1 VESLLVGLAG
11 VVVLGVGAQWV
22 SWRLKLPAIPFL
34 LLVGFLAG
42 SITGFIDP
50 DAMFG
55 DLLFPLVSLSV
66 AIILFEG
73 GLTLDVAELRVIGS
87 VVRNLATIGVLFTW
101 AAVGWLA
108 HVVLDLD
115 VGMAVLLGAI
125 LVVTGPTVIVPM
137 LRHVRPSAR
146 VGSAVKWEG
155 IVNDPI
161 GVILAVLVFE
171 VIVSGGVERG
181 VAGAAVGIL
190 KAAVAGGVLGLLGAG
205 LVVLLLKRY
214 WVPDFLQSAVTLGV
228 VLAVHSS
235 SNVVQTESGLLAVT
249 VMGSALA
256 SQKTVTVHRIVEF
269 KENLRVLLI
278 SALFII
284 LAARL
289 PLTNPAYTNP
299 ANLLFL
305 AALILVVRPVAVA
318 LSTWRSILT
327 WRERAFLAVLAPRGV
342 IAAAVASL
350 FALELAEAGYPA
362 GEALAPITFV
372 VIVGT
377 VGVYGFAA
385 APVARWLQVASP
397 NPQGQI
403 LVGASPWVRDVARA
417 LQDQNIK
424 VLLVDAN
431 WANYAAAR
439 NMGLDAHYGN
449 VLSEHVMDELEL
461 EGIGGMLSMT
471 SNDEVNSLAVLHLRE
486 LFGRARV
493 FQLSP
498 EPAERGLRPRQ
509 IAPRLR
515 GRFLFHRDASHS
527 VIAARYDR
535 GAVVKQTSLTEE
547 FDYDDF
553 RFHYK
558 GAALPLFAVKE
569 SGELVIFDAEHAP
582 SPKPGQTLVSLVGP
596 DIVGVND
603 AGSDHEPGP
612 AATGP

>member
-11 VVVLGVGAQWV
+11 VVILGVGAQWV

-34 LLVGFLAG
+34 LLAGFLAG
-42 SITGFIDP
+42 SVTGFIDP

-55 DLLFPLVSLSV
+55 DLLFPVVSLSV
-66 AIILFEG
+66 AVILFEG
-73 GLTLDVAELRVIGS
+73 GLSLDIAELKVIGS
-87 VVRNLATIGVLFTW
+87 VVRNLVTVGVLFTW
-101 AAVGWLA
+101 VAAAWLGYS
-108 HVVLDLD
+108 VLDLD
-115 VGMAVLLGAI
+115 AGMAALLGAI

-137 LRHVRPSAR
+137 LRHIRPSVR
-146 VGSAVKWEG
+146 VGSAIKWEG

-171 VIVSGGVERG
+171 VVVSGGVEQ
-181 VAGAAVGIL
+181 GAAHAAAGIL
-190 KAAVAGGVLGLLGAG
+190 KATAAGTSLGLLGAG

-228 VLAVHSS
+228 VLGVHSS
-235 SNVVQTESGLLAVT
+235 SNFVQTESGLLAVT
-249 VMGSALA
+249 IMGSALA
-256 SQKTVTVHRIVEF
+256 SQKAVTIHRIVEF

-278 SALFII
+278 SVLFII

-305 AALILVVRPVAVA
+305 VVLILVVRPVAVA
-318 LSTWRSILT
+318 LSTLGSVLT
-327 WRERAFLAVLAPRGV
+327 WRERVFLGVLAPRGV

-350 FALELAEAGYPA
+350 FALELAEAGFPS

-385 APVARWLQVASP
+385 APVARWLKVASP

-403 LVGASPWVRDVARA
+403 VLGASPWARDIAHA

-431 WANYAAAR
+431 WSNYAAAKS
-439 NMGLDAHYGN
+439 MGLNAHYGN
-449 VLSEHVMDELEL
+449 VLSEHVMDEMEL
-461 EGIGGMLSMT
+461 EGIGGLLAMT
-471 SNDEVNSLAVLHLRE
+471 SNDEVNSLAVLHFRDV
-486 LFGRARV
+486 FGRARI
-493 FQLSP
+493 FQLVR
-498 EPAERGLRPRQ
+498 EPAERGTRPRQ

-515 GRFLFHRDASHS
+515 GRLLFARDASYS
-527 VIAARYDR
+527 TLAGRYER
-535 GAVVKQTSLTEE
+535 GFVVKQTGLTEE

-553 RFHYK
+553 RSHY
-558 GAALPLFAVKE
+558 GETALPLFAVKE
-569 SGELVIFDAEHAP
+569 SGELLIFDAEHSP
-582 SPKPGQTLVSLVGP
+582 SVKPGHTLISLVDPKRAEEG
-596 DIVGVND
+596 
-603 AGSDHEPGP
+603 
-612 AATGP
+612 

>member
-34 LLVGFLAG
+34 LVAGFLAG

-101 AAVGWLA
+101 TAVAWLA
-108 HVVLDLD
+108 HVVLNLD
-115 VGMAVLLGAI
+115 VGLAVLLGAI

-171 VIVSGGVERG
+171 VIVSGGTEQG
-181 VAGAAVGIL
+181 VAVAAVGVL
-190 KAAVAGGVLGLLGAG
+190 KAAVAGGILGLLGAG

-235 SNVVQTESGLLAVT
+235 SNVMQTESGLLAVT

-256 SQKTVTVHRIVEF
+256 SQKTVPVHRIVEF

-305 AALILVVRPVAVA
+305 AALIVVIRPVAVA
-318 LSTWRSILT
+318 LATWRSILT
-327 WRERAFLAVLAPRGV
+327 WRERA
-342 IAAAVASL
+342 SL
-350 FALELAEAGYPA
+350 
-362 GEALAPITFV
+362 
-372 VIVGT
+372 
-377 VGVYGFAA
+377 
-385 APVARWLQVASP
+385 
-397 NPQGQI
+397 
-403 LVGASPWVRDVARA
+403 
-417 LQDQNIK
+417 
-424 VLLVDAN
+424 
-431 WANYAAAR
+431 
-439 NMGLDAHYGN
+439 
-449 VLSEHVMDELEL
+449 
-461 EGIGGMLSMT
+461 
-471 SNDEVNSLAVLHLRE
+471 
-486 LFGRARV
+486 
-493 FQLSP
+493 
-498 EPAERGLRPRQ
+498 
-509 IAPRLR
+509 PRLWR
-515 GRFLFHRDASHS
+515 HS
-527 VIAARYDR
+527 LLW
-535 GAVVKQTSLTEE
+535 SLP
-547 FDYDDF
+547 
-553 RFHYK
+553 R
-558 GAALPLFAVKE
+558 
-569 SGELVIFDAEHAP
+569 LVIRP
-582 SPKPGQTLVSLVGP
+582 VRP
-596 DIVGVND
+596 
-603 AGSDHEPGP
+603 
-612 AATGP
+612 

>member
-1 VESLLVGLAG
+1 LESLLVGLAG
-11 VVVLGVGAQWV
+11 VVILGVGAQWV

-34 LLVGFLAG
+34 LLAGFLAG
-42 SITGFIDP
+42 SVTGFIDP

-73 GLTLDVAELRVIGS
+73 GLSLDIAELKVIGS
-87 VVRNLATIGVLFTW
+87 VVRNLVTVGVLFTW
-101 AAVGWLA
+101 LAVGWLGYA
-108 HVVLDLD
+108 VLGLD
-115 VGMAVLLGAI
+115 AGMAALLGAI

-137 LRHVRPSAR
+137 LRHIRPSAR
-146 VGSAVKWEG
+146 VGSAIKWEG

-171 VIVSGGVERG
+171 VVVSGGVEQG
-181 VAGAAVGIL
+181 VVHAAAGIL
-190 KAAVAGGVLGLLGAG
+190 KAMLAGTALGLLGAG
-205 LVVLLLKRY
+205 LVVLLLKHY

-228 VLAVHSS
+228 VLGVHSS
-235 SNVVQTESGLLAVT
+235 SNFVQTESGLLAVT
-249 VMGSALA
+249 IMGSALA

-305 AALILVVRPVAVA
+305 AVLILVVRPAAVA
-318 LSTWRSILT
+318 LSTWGSVLT
-327 WRERAFLAVLAPRGV
+327 WRERVFLGVLAPRGV

-350 FALELAEAGYPA
+350 FALELADAGYLS

-377 VGVYGFAA
+377 VGVYGFTA
-385 APVARWLQVASP
+385 APVARWLGVASP

-403 LVGASPWVRDVARA
+403 LLGASAWARDIARA

-424 VLLVDAN
+424 VVLVDAN
-431 WANYAAAR
+431 WSNYAAAKS
-439 NMGLDAHYGN
+439 MGLNAHYGN

-461 EGIGGMLSMT
+461 EGIGGLLAMT
-471 SNDEVNSLAVLHLRE
+471 SNDEVNSLAVLHFRE
-486 LFGRARV
+486 VFGRARI
-493 FQLSP
+493 FQLVP
-498 EPAERGLRPRQ
+498 EPAERGTRPRQ

-515 GRFLFHRDASHS
+515 GRLLFERETSYSTLATRHE
-527 VIAARYDR
+527 R
-535 GAVVKQTSLTEE
+535 GAVVKQTGLTEE

-553 RFHYK
+553 RAHYGK
-558 GAALPLFAVKE
+558 TALPLFAVKE
-569 SGELVIFDAEHAP
+569 SGELLVFDAEQVSSLKPGHTLI
-582 SPKPGQTLVSLVGP
+582 SLVDPKPDQ
-596 DIVGVND
+596 
-603 AGSDHEPGP
+603 EPR
-612 AATGP
+612 